1 MRLQQKEKCD
11 NIIKEWCTTLKTSN
25 LKRRNFLN
33 LLNNNLLVIELFYK
47 KGGPWIKQFGFS
59 NLLSLCT

>member
-33 LLNNNLLVIELFYK
+33 LLNNNLLVIEPFYK
-47 KGGPWIKQFGFS
+47 KGGPWIK
-59 NLLSLCT
+59 